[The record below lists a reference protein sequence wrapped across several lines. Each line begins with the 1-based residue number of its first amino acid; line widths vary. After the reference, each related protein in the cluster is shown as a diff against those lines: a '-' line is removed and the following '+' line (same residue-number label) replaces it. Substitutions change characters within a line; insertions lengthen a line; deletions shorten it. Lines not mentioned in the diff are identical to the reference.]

1 MRWSIGRFGLRA
13 VAAAIVGLSLAGA
26 APPPGADDDLVDES
40 AKKTVVEELVIN
52 ANGII
57 NVAATIDQFVYGN
70 QAQNHS
76 PQERLELRLQKR
88 VDLLARDATLSENQK
103 QKLLFAGKGD
113 IGHLVERV
121 EQFKTRFQTRK
132 ADANGLDWDALSKEA
147 QPLVVSRI
155 RIFAGDSLFAKTF
168 AKVLTADQL
177 ARYEKIERERA
188 EFQHRTGVQ
197 LTVLR
202 MSTALGLS
210 DNQRQ
215 RLEQLLL
222 KETRPGRGANRLYP
236 TACFN
241 IVIVQ
246 MAHLPAERL
255 KPLFEPWQWQALQRK
270 LEIASRFEE
279 GLVRNGVVLDGKGPQ
294 FGGPAQRQVGASGL
308 SDTTK

>member
-26 APPPGADDDLVDES
+26 APPSGPDDDLVDES
-40 AKKTVVEELVIN
+40 AKKPVEEELVIN
-52 ANGII
+52 ANGNI
-57 NVAATIDQFVYGN
+57 NIAASIDQLVYGN
-70 QAQNHS
+70 PAQNHS
-76 PQERLELRLQKR
+76 PQERLELRLQR
-88 VDLLARDATLSENQK
+88 RIELLARDATLSENQK

-113 IGHLVERV
+113 IGRLVERV
-121 EQFKTRFQTRK
+121 ELFKTRYQTPK
-132 ADANGLDWDALSKEA
+132 VGANGLDWNQLSKEV
-147 QPLVVSRI
+147 QPLAASRVNL
-155 RIFAGDSLFAKTF
+155 FANESLFAKTL
-168 AKVLTADQL
+168 ARVLTAEQL
-177 ARYEKIERERA
+177 ARHEKIERERA

-210 DNQRQ
+210 DDQRR

-222 KETRPGRGANRLYP
+222 KETRPGRSPNRLYP

-255 KPLFEPWQWQALQRK
+255 KPLFEPWQWRALERK
-270 LEIASRFEE
+270 LKTAARFEE
-279 GLVRNGVVLDGKGPQ
+279 GLERNGVVLDGGKGPQ
-294 FGGPAQRQVGASGL
+294 FGRPAQRQ
-308 SDTTK
+308 

>member
-1 MRWSIGRFGLRA
+1 MRWSVGRFGLRA

-26 APPPGADDDLVDES
+26 APPPGADDDLVDEA
-40 AKKTVVEELVIN
+40 AKKTVVEELVFNLNGNIN
-52 ANGII
+52 A
-57 NVAATIDQFVYGN
+57 AASIDQLVYGN
-70 QAQNHS
+70 QGAQNHS

-88 VDLLARDATLSENQK
+88 VDLLAHDATLSENQK

-121 EQFKTRFQTRK
+121 EQFKTRFQARK

-168 AKVLTADQL
+168 ANVLTADQL

-210 DNQRQ
+210 GDQRQ

-222 KETRPGRGANRLYP
+222 TETRPGRGANRIYP
-236 TACFN
+236 TACMN
-241 IVIVQ
+241 IVYVQ

-255 KPLFEPWQWQALQRK
+255 KPLFEPWQWRALKRK

-279 GLVRNGVVLDGKGPQ
+279 GLVRDGVVLDGGKGPQ
-294 FGGPAQRQVGASGL
+294 FRRSAKGQ
-308 SDTTK
+308 